1 MFGHLSEDCGS
12 LIKSYITWLSN
23 EIEIEDVKGVCQI
36 TTPFLDRHND
46 HLQIYVTRIGDKI
59 KLSDD
64 SYTLTDLEMS
74 GFSTTPRRKQTLE
87 SILRGFA
94 VKMDGN
100 ELSVMADR
108 KDFPQRKHGLIQAM
122 LAVDD
127 MFMISTPSVAQYF
140 KDDVEKFLKENEIR
154 HVKDASFIGTS
165 GFTHQ
170 FHFVIPASLGDSQK
184 YPERYLNAINNP
196 TRRYIISRMIF
207 PWNDLEKVRHEESLA
222 YAVLNDMDKDVSN
235 EVTTALSQYGIK
247 PFFWTKRE
255 QYLPELIS

>member
-1 MFGHLSEDCGS
+1 MSEDCGN
-12 LIKSYITWLSN
+12 LIESYITWLSN
-23 EIEIEDVKGVCQI
+23 RIELEDVKGVCQI

-59 KLSDD
+59 RLSDD
-64 SYTLTDLEMS
+64 SYTLADLEMS
-74 GFSTTPRRKQTLE
+74 GFSMTPRRKQTLE

-94 VKMDGN
+94 VEMDGN
-100 ELSVMADR
+100 ELSVIADK

-140 KDDVEKFLKENEIR
+140 KDDVEKFLKENKIR
-154 HVKDASFIGTS
+154 YVKDASFTGTS

-170 FHFVIPASLGDSQK
+170 FHFVIPASPDHSQR
-184 YPERYLNAINNP
+184 YPERYLNAISNP
-196 TRRYIISRMIF
+196 TRQHIIARMIF
-207 PWNDLEKVRHEESLA
+207 PWNDVEKVRHEESVA

-235 EVTTALSQYGIK
+235 EVTIALSQYGIK
-247 PFFWTKRE
+247 PFFWKKRE
-255 QYLPELIS
+255 QCLPELIS